1 MNKNISGDQIAK
13 PRRQR
18 NKPAPPAPPQIELFD
33 HSAACAEWQRLQDDF
48 ADDGAFGDYADAKR
62 KKVLEAIVQDPRG
75 TMRNLIVGDDDTA
88 SRIAALND
96 VTPNF
101 SGPIAIILGAL
112 RASQRG
118 AVPFS
123 LPPILFAGPPGIGKT
138 YFVNAL
144 ARALQ
149 TTARSIPLNLL
160 DDTGAITGHSS
171 SWRSART
178 GVIAQ
183 TLLAG
188 ATASPIF
195 IGDELDKIPRSAHD
209 ERPVDIFHTLLER
222 ENARVFRDQFLDF
235 PMRADCAIWAFTANE
250 PEKIPA
256 SILDRLFIFH
266 IEPLSEEQRRS
277 FVLRAIRDAQA
288 RWGGCVKA
296 RLDGKSL
303 ERLSRIPTRQ
313 LFRLIDVAIGVAAT
327 ARRNRLLRGDFEE
340 AERLTGQSAAPLK
353 IGFL

>member
-1 MNKNISGDQIAK
+1 MIKKPLLNENAN
-13 PRRQR
+13 PRRRKQA
-18 NKPAPPAPPQIELFD
+18 PASAASPQIELFD
-33 HSAACAEWQRLQDDF
+33 HSAASAEWQRLQDDF

-75 TMRNLIVGDDDTA
+75 TMRDLIVGDDATA

-101 SGPIAIILGAL
+101 SGPIAVILGAL

-118 AVPFS
+118 AVPFG
-123 LPPILFAGPPGIGKT
+123 LPPLLFAGPPGIGKT

-144 ARALQ
+144 AGALQ

-160 DDTGAITGHSS
+160 DDTGALIGHSS

-183 TLLAG
+183 TLLAS

-195 IGDELDKIPRSAHD
+195 IGDELDKIPRVGHD
-209 ERPVDIFHTLLER
+209 ERPIDIFHTLLEK
-222 ENARVFRDQFLDF
+222 ENAKVFRDQFLDF

-250 PEKIPA
+250 LEKIPA
-256 SILDRLFIFH
+256 SILDRLFIFE
-266 IEPLSEEQRRS
+266 IAALDDEQRRE
-277 FVLRAIRDAQA
+277 FIRRAIKDALVK
-288 RWGGCVKA
+288 WGSKA
-296 RLDGKSL
+296 RSSLDGKMFDQL
-303 ERLSRIPTRQ
+303 TRLPTRQ
-313 LFRLIDVAIGVAAT
+313 MFRLIDVAIGVAAT
-327 ARRNRLLRGDFEE
+327 AGRDRLLARDFEE
-340 AERLTGQSAAPLK
+340 AEKLVAQSVRTTRV
-353 IGFL
+353 GFL